1 MKIMFWAVYKT
12 LWLEHEK
19 ILFIY
24 FSVKLLE
31 EKMRNDLYNYSEE
44 LTSHQFAHSSGNGRI
59 QVWISLADTTSG
71 YTQELLGL
79 DTSIP
84 LLFFISSL
92 KYVLKISIDF
102 FFFYKQ
108 FHFTKIKFCLTNVV
122 TLNDGIT
129 ASVDK
134 GRHWCH
140 ISGLQ

>member
-102 FFFYKQ
+102 FFLQ
-108 FHFTKIKFCLTNVV
+108 TISFHQDQVLPDQCCHFEWWHNCISRQGK
-122 TLNDGIT
+122 
-129 ASVDK
+129 
-134 GRHWCH
+134 RHWCH